1 MTFSPTS
8 NALSAPT
15 NESPSY
21 SLGFAD
27 RHPKETS
34 PWFWSTAAG
43 WLVRQ
48 CWAYRS
54 SFMREAVVC
63 ATKSGKLTAA
73 EATSPR
79 AAQRVVDPVASHS

>member
-21 SLGFAD
+21 SVGFAD
-27 RHPKETS
+27 RHREGGES
-34 PWFWSTAAG
+34 VVLVDCG
-43 WLVRQ
+43 WLAGQAMLGVPIIVL
-48 CWAYRS
+48 
-54 SFMREAVVC
+54 REAVVR
-63 ATKSGKLTAA
+63 ATRSGKLTAA